1 LKQPVKLKFFCL
13 NKENGESNHKGE
25 SEGGSSGIHPAFRF
39 RQFNIH
45 TAYEFVAAQLVA
57 LFHQQKMLTGIFGII
72 HQLAGGVSLE
82 SQGRGYEV
90 SFRTLPLLALLLFV
104 CLPEKDSA
112 EVVRSQL

>member
-1 LKQPVKLKFFCL
+1 MI
-13 NKENGESNHKGE
+13 KEKRGFALETKVNCIFLDQTKCTYS
-25 SEGGSSGIHPAFRF
+25 SSGPHA
-39 RQFNIH
+39 
-45 TAYEFVAAQLVA
+45 
-57 LFHQQKMLTGIFGII
+57 TGE
-72 HQLAGGVSLE
+72 AGGVSLE

>member
-1 LKQPVKLKFFCL
+1 MERATTKGRVREAAL
-13 NKENGESNHKGE
+13 ESTPPFDLG
-25 SEGGSSGIHPAFRF
+25 
-39 RQFNIH
+39 RQLNIH

-72 HQLAGGVSLE
+72 HQRAGGVSLE